1 MKNDPAVK
9 KDSIDLD
16 ELALRALRA
25 AKRAYAPYS
34 GYMVG
39 CAISAGGTIYE
50 GVNVE
55 NASYSLAMCAERS
68 AVAIAVSSGAQRI
81 DAVAVATG
89 SSPPAAPCGACLQ
102 TLTEFAGDPH
112 EMRLVLVNP
121 HGERRD
127 LTLAD
132 CLPFGFRKDQL
143 TE

>member
-1 MKNDPAVK
+1 MNERGP
-9 KDSIDLD
+9 IDLD
-16 ELALRALRA
+16 QLAVRAVRA

-34 GYMVG
+34 GYLVG
-39 CAISAGGTIYE
+39 CALSADGVVYE

-55 NASYSLAMCAERS
+55 NASYSLALCAERS
-68 AVAIAVSSGAQRI
+68 AVASAVTGGARRI
-81 DAVAVATG
+81 DAVAVATS

-102 TLTEFAGDPH
+102 TLTEFAGDPLA
-112 EMRLVLVNP
+112 MRLVLVNP

-132 CLPFGFRKDQL
+132 CLPYGFRKDQL